1 MRNLVLFL
9 GLFLLV
15 ACKQSNKS
23 IGDAVLIPIHTQ
35 IPLYQKINGSIIDY
49 TMNDTIREVYPFIG
63 IYKIKGSFAKVE
75 ISEFEGEEYIQKVGW
90 IETKYLGTNLNNY
103 SGITPIMS
111 EPDQQSTVVFEVIN
125 PQWGDYYRILDAY
138 DGWLKIENIYN
149 PQEKGWL
156 APQYQCNNPYTTCN

>member
-63 IYKIKGSFAKVE
+63 IYKIKGDLFWKNIVISYDLMFSSKEVLFLSFCLFKL
-75 ISEFEGEEYIQKVGW
+75 S
-90 IETKYLGTNLNNY
+90 
-103 SGITPIMS
+103 
-111 EPDQQSTVVFEVIN
+111 
-125 PQWGDYYRILDAY
+125 
-138 DGWLKIENIYN
+138 
-149 PQEKGWL
+149 
-156 APQYQCNNPYTTCN
+156 